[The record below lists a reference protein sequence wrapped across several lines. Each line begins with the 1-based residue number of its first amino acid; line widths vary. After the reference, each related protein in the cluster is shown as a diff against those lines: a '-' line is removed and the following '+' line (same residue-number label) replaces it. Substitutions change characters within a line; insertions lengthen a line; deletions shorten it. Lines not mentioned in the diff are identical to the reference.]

1 MKKKTLTEEINR
13 IILLMESPNKWVR
26 AAAELVELLK
36 KIPGLAPDLINR
48 VDDLSKAAN
57 SVEVIEI
64 LSDLARLSPKFADE
78 ILEKVYKELGPEID
92 SEILDIIAQSQRR
105 LDDGIPMSEIKK
117 SIDDRLTYIDSLV
130 DEIEAPLLKM
140 IKDDIVKQVD
150 AYKPKVKP
158 DPNSRVKKEVPDLN
172 RLLRDIEE
180 VTGSKI
186 SIKDAALLAQNF
198 PFREFRASVN
208 KEINDLIKW
217 AGGVEN
223 KIAGL
228 IKTAAD
234 ELRSRGGMGAE
245 IDPIIYR
252 TIAAEIETL
261 RTGENFAKDIV
272 FKNLENALAIGLN
285 NRTDAGIIMSKI
297 KEFDALNPNAKK
309 WWDDFRKESYI
320 GKMFTLPRV
329 EGTDRI
335 AWGKWMGNFIKRTFS
350 FLISGQLRLFE
361 EIYKPFIRNKSIS
374 RKIMGTWF
382 YFTVYTKVILPGIYA
397 IFKSLWYGI
406 NRETVGDDEEDVVKG
421 IWLKDIEE
429 AFITYKEDSDTEI
442 FDFLS
447 VKGFNDKEINEVMTL
462 IKIIYPFNFYVDDV
476 IDAWKY
482 VVSGKAAEGLRD
494 QTQEVTDR
502 VRERTGVALD
512 SVQTAVDSLQNR
524 VERARPE
531 LDSLLT
537 RAISGD
543 TTRIGS
549 SRIPSQGPSQ
559 QNQDSPQ

>member
-1 MKKKTLTEEINR
+1 
-13 IILLMESPNKWVR
+13 
-26 AAAELVELLK
+26 
-36 KIPGLAPDLINR
+36 
-48 VDDLSKAAN
+48 
-57 SVEVIEI
+57 
-64 LSDLARLSPKFADE
+64 
-78 ILEKVYKELGPEID
+78 
-92 SEILDIIAQSQRR
+92 
-105 LDDGIPMSEIKK
+105 
-117 SIDDRLTYIDSLV
+117 
-130 DEIEAPLLKM
+130 
-140 IKDDIVKQVD
+140 
-150 AYKPKVKP
+150 
-158 DPNSRVKKEVPDLN
+158 
-172 RLLRDIEE
+172 
-180 VTGSKI
+180 
-186 SIKDAALLAQNF
+186 
-198 PFREFRASVN
+198 
-208 KEINDLIKW
+208 
-217 AGGVEN
+217 
-223 KIAGL
+223 
-228 IKTAAD
+228 
-234 ELRSRGGMGAE
+234 
-245 IDPIIYR
+245 
-252 TIAAEIETL
+252 
-261 RTGENFAKDIV
+261 
-272 FKNLENALAIGLN
+272 
-285 NRTDAGIIMSKI
+285 MSKI

-309 WWDDFRKESYI
+309 WWDDFRTESYI
-320 GKMFTLPRV
+320 GKMFTFPRV

-447 VKGFNDKEINEVMTL
+447 AKGFNDKEINEVWTL
-462 IKIIYPFNFYVDDV
+462 VKIIYPFNFYADDV

-531 LDSLLT
+531 LDSLLNQP
-537 RAISGD
+537 IGGD
-543 TTRIGS
+543 TTRIGGG
-549 SRIPSQGPSQ
+549 SRRRSQGP
-559 QNQDSPQ
+559 DGTE